1 MAVNDCRRDPQL
13 LYPAV
18 QIPVS
23 YRAEWQD
30 GLGARGWKLDR
41 GIGDPVLLAVTAYT
55 GSKVPTSVLVHDIL
69 DHCISGFGLS
79 GHRNEA
85 KATLQLHL
93 RTGAEIVSSYT
104 QLARDI
110 IAGGVNG
117 EALSEFLPP
126 ALRFLLPA
134 SAKTDRERMNA
145 LLHQM
150 GSVALTNALIERLWE
165 FGHQGIPEALRSWS
179 AQGLEPTR
187 RSAIGMCLQHLL
199 ELADHHIATHQIDA
213 AQGAFIIGNHECALD
228 FAAQREQTTRFS
240 AQCDVISTAI
250 LRQTYPHW
258 THAPLTSFSRLA
270 LLLNISCTHDN

>member
-1 MAVNDCRRDPQL
+1 MAANDCRRDTDL
-13 LYPAV
+13 LYPPV
-18 QIPVS
+18 RIPVS

-93 RTGAEIVSSYT
+93 RTGAEIVSSYA
-104 QLARDI
+104 QLAHDI

-126 ALRFLLPA
+126 ALRVLMPA
-134 SAKTDRERMNA
+134 SAKTDRDRMNA
-145 LLHQM
+145 LLQQM
-150 GSVALTNALIERLWE
+150 GSAALTNALIERLWE
-165 FGHQGIPEALRSWS
+165 FGHQGVPEALRSWS
-179 AQGLEPTR
+179 SQGLDPAR
-187 RSAIGMCLQHLL
+187 RTAVGMCLQHLL
-199 ELADHHIATHQIDA
+199 ELADDYIATHRINA
-213 AQGAFIIGNHECALD
+213 AQGAFIVGNDACGLD
-228 FAAQREQTTRFS
+228 FMAPIDREPRFS
-240 AQCDVISTAI
+240 AQCAVDSNAHPTPDISSLTLQAHS
-250 LRQTYPHW
+250 TY
-258 THAPLTSFSRLA
+258 
-270 LLLNISCTHDN
+270 

>member
-1 MAVNDCRRDPQL
+1 MAANDPRVGPDL

-18 QIPVS
+18 PIPVS
-23 YRAEWQD
+23 YQAEWQD

-41 GIGDPVLLAVTAYT
+41 GLDDPVVLAVTAYT

-93 RTGAEIVSSYT
+93 RTGAEIASSYA

-110 IAGGVNG
+110 VGGGVNG

-126 ALRFLLPA
+126 ALRVLLPA

-145 LLHQM
+145 LLQQL
-150 GSVALTNALIERLWE
+150 GSGALSNALIERLWE
-165 FGHQGIPEALRSWS
+165 FGHQGVAEALRSWS
-179 AQGLEPTR
+179 AQGLESTR

-199 ELADHHIATHQIDA
+199 ELADHHIATYQIDA
-213 AQGAFIIGNHECALD
+213 AQGAFTIGNHECALD
-228 FAAQREQTTRFS
+228 FAALIECETRFS
-240 AQCDVISTAI
+240 AQCEVDINAYPSPDISS
-250 LRQTYPHW
+250 L
-258 THAPLTSFSRLA
+258 HAHSVY
-270 LLLNISCTHDN
+270 